1 MRLVAQSQ
9 TVAVAES
16 VTCGWLQ
23 TRLGSI
29 SGASRFFQ
37 GGITAYQWLGEVR
50 LLDVDPMHARKVD
63 CVSALVAEQMAQT
76 VARHFAADWGLA
88 TTGYAEPDAAKEI
101 DDPFAYV
108 AIWRRHGDLRQRQ
121 VKSHRT
127 GAVIGNERGN
137 AMASQGQVVWLDR
150 ISVAGSREEVQ
161 REIAARLLAEFAGRL
176 AADERR

>member
-1 MRLVAQSQ
+1 MPSQTISKVLVANRGEIAVRVIRAARDAGLGS
-9 TVAVAES
+9 VAV
-16 VTCGWLQ
+16 
-23 TRLGSI
+23 
-29 SGASRFFQ
+29 
-37 GGITAYQWLGEVR
+37 
-50 LLDVDPMHARKVD
+50 
-63 CVSALVAEQMAQT
+63 
-76 VARHFAADWGLA
+76 
-88 TTGYAEPDAAKEI
+88 YAEPDAAKEI